1 MADVYIVVFTVIGFL
16 ISYPGLMAALN
27 LMLPKVTD
35 SAYQRLAQTPGRSF
49 MLGLPVA
56 VAFSLWILITAN
68 IGVGPVQA
76 LAFIAGLIWMT
87 LGALGSAGLTRLLGE
102 RISEWNQTGTA
113 IGNIVRGA
121 IIYELAFMFPIL
133 GWFVVLP
140 LTSIVVLG
148 AAIFGLLGWVPKSK
162 PNPEKTLTPEIT
174 AFMPMEHR
182 G

>member
-1 MADVYIVVFTVIGFL
+1 MADIYIVVFSVIGFL
-16 ISYPGLMAALN
+16 ISYPGLMASLN

-35 SAYQRLAQTPGRSF
+35 SAYQRLAGTPGKSF

-56 VAFSLWILITAN
+56 AAFALWIAITAN

-76 LAFIAGLIWMT
+76 LAFIAALIWMT
-87 LGALGSAGLTRLLGE
+87 LGALGGAAMCRLLGE
-102 RISEWNQTGTA
+102 RISEWNQSGTA

-140 LTSIVVLG
+140 ISSIVVLG
-148 AAIFGLLGWVPKSK
+148 AAIFGLFGWVPKQK
-162 PNPEKTLTPEIT
+162 LDPARTVTPEIT